1 MTSLRD
7 RFEESDAFRR
17 GVLGAISGALAGV
30 VLTLLGSNSA
40 GDFLV
45 AIFVGIVTYIALW
58 LLTS

>member
-7 RFEESDAFRR
+7 RFDESDSFRR

-30 VLTLLGSNSA
+30 MLTALGGTTP

-45 AIFVGIVTYIALW
+45 AIFVGIVTFVALW